1 MTRKCE
7 DTTLKLVGQV
17 DKLVVNSQLL
27 SVVGNYQNSNGTRAL
42 SESLPQL
49 IPEVAL
55 VNDLQPL
62 LDLTRLSHGDQLSII
77 TDVNESVLFED
88 RAQERVENNRWRR
101 VRDNTWLLVE
111 LLGEKINT
119 EVPVL
124 TSLSGGG
131 DANNL
136 AWAVLENHQV
146 TNADVVARDGEC
158 RSLGGVDGG
167 EVGGRLGLRMGLHSM
182 RRGVG
187 GVSIGVLVV
196 VFVLGHCIGAWVRRR
211 SVKKFF
217 VVREEFF

>member
-1 MTRKCE
+1 LTRKWE
-7 DTTLKLVGQV
+7 GTTLKLVGQV

-27 SVVGNYQNSNGTRAL
+27 PVVGNDQDSDGARAL
-42 SESLPQL
+42 AESLPQL

-55 VNDLQPL
+55 VNNLQPL
-62 LDLTRLSHGDQLSII
+62 LDLTRLGHGNQLSII
-77 TDVNESVLFED
+77 TDINESVLFED
-88 RAQERVENNRWRR
+88 RPQEGVEDNRWRW

-111 LLGEKINT
+111 LLGEEVNT

-158 RSLGGVDGG
+158 GGLGGVDGG
-167 EVGGRLGLRMGLHSM
+167 DMGGRLDLRVGFHSM
-182 RRGVG
+182 RGRVC
-187 GVSIGVLVV
+187 GVSIGVLLV
-196 VFVLGHCIGAWVRRR
+196 VFVLGHCIGGWVRRR